1 MVCHH
6 HLNSPPAPSPRDSSA
21 KAAAEW
27 ARAAV
32 AGEEAKAAAQELA
45 VLATGGR
52 FAPTGLGMAK
62 MLEHGARP
70 PPRI

>member
-1 MVCHH
+1 
-6 HLNSPPAPSPRDSSA
+6 
-21 KAAAEW
+21 
-27 ARAAV
+27 
-32 AGEEAKAAAQELA
+32 LA